1 MKAALFD
8 VEGTLID
15 CAQQSIETWQRT
27 LARFGLD
34 VPRQKLQEQSGRD
47 TMEMLQELLPHC
59 PEKTRKE
66 LAKQQ
71 GELYRKEYLPSVRP
85 FDGVPELIRQTKA
98 GGFKVG
104 LATTCQPDELKV
116 YLDKLGI
123 DSLIDGIA
131 CGTDVKHGKPHPDL
145 FKLGLRRLCC
155 DAPSSLTLGDSPYD
169 ANAACL
175 AHLEPFGVETGGF
188 SRDALREA
196 GCRAVFRDTKD
207 FLERCEHWLFNM
219 R

>member
-1 MKAALFD
+1 
-8 VEGTLID
+8 
-15 CAQQSIETWQRT
+15 
-27 LARFGLD
+27 
-34 VPRQKLQEQSGRD
+34 
-47 TMEMLQELLPHC
+47 
-59 PEKTRKE
+59 
-66 LAKQQ
+66 
-71 GELYRKEYLPSVRP
+71 
-85 FDGVPELIRQTKA
+85 
-98 GGFKVG
+98 

-145 FKLGLRRLCC
+145 FELGLRRLCC

-175 AHLEPFGVETGGF
+175 ARLEPFGVETGGF

-196 GCRAVFRDTKD
+196 GCSRSVQGYQRFSGAVRTLAVQTEMIRDIGPELSLCWLVLPMRLRGCASRA
-207 FLERCEHWLFNM
+207 
-219 R
+219 